1 MSPSVFQL
9 DFYIYII
16 FCKPAMFLLT
26 NVLRLCCSSK
36 MLHHVK
42 LFGYRQFARL
52 DLDAQIAVCVYI
64 SSLVV
69 AH

>member
-1 MSPSVFQL
+1 
-9 DFYIYII
+9 
-16 FCKPAMFLLT
+16 
-26 NVLRLCCSSK
+26 

-64 SSLVV
+64 SS
-69 AH
+69 